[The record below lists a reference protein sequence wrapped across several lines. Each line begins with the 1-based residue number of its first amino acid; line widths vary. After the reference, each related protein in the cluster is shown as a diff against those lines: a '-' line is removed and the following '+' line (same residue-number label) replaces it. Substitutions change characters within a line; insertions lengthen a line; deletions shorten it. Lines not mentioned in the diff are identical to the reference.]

1 MQFWRRWR
9 KEFFFGIVFVFL
21 AIELPIVA
29 GGYLA
34 TPAPADVMIVLGS
47 RVVGRE
53 PGPMLRLRLEEAVRL
68 YRAGLAPAI
77 IVSGARG
84 EDEEVAEAFAMRDY
98 LIKEGIPDERIVTE
112 DTSFNTYQNL
122 ANSRAVMA
130 ERGYRKALIVSNAS
144 HVHRTLVLARDLG
157 MEASAAPA
165 PMPDSLFL
173 RVRNYLRE
181 GAAMVALFFSR

>member
-1 MQFWRRWR
+1 MDFWRRWLKR
-9 KEFFFGIVFVFL
+9 VMIGAGFVFL
-21 AIELPIVA
+21 AVELPIVA
-29 GGYLA
+29 GGFVS
-34 TPAPADVMIVLGS
+34 PAPADVMIVLGS

-98 LIKEGIPDERIVTE
+98 LIREGIPGERIVTE
-112 DTSFNTYQNL
+112 DASFNTYENL

-157 MEASAAPA
+157 IEASAAPA
-165 PMPDSLFL
+165 PMPDRLYL
-173 RVRNYLRE
+173 RARNYLRE
-181 GAAMVALFFSR
+181 GAAMVALMFLR